1 MMSPTMK
8 KLKTKKMKTINF
20 KSVLFAGFVSGIII
34 LISALSMVPA
44 VGNEMDEILAGR
56 GLPPLSTWA
65 MVFFCFVSISNG
77 ILLVFLYSILKPL
90 FVTRLKTAIFSSL
103 TVFFFGYFL
112 SNASLVAY
120 GFMPLKFTII
130 GTVWGLGE
138 LLLAGLVG
146 SKLYRDVKLVN

>member
-1 MMSPTMK
+1 MK
-8 KLKTKKMKTINF
+8 SVNL
-20 KSVLFAGFVSGIII
+20 KSVLIAGFVSGIII

-44 VGNEMDEILAGR
+44 VGNEMDEILASR
-56 GLPPLSTWA
+56 GLPPLSKWA

-77 ILLVFLYSILKPL
+77 ILLVFLYSILKHW
-90 FVTRLKTAIFSSL
+90 FVSKIKTAIISSL
-103 TVFFFGYFL
+103 IVFFFSYLL

-120 GFMPLKFTII
+120 GFMPVKFTII

-146 SKLYRDVKLVN
+146 AGLYKEVKQVN

>member
-1 MMSPTMK
+1 
-8 KLKTKKMKTINF
+8 MKTINF
-20 KSVLFAGFVSGIII
+20 KSVLFTGFVSGILI

-44 VGNEMDEILAGR
+44 VGNEMDEILASR
-56 GLPPLSTWA
+56 GLPPLSNRA

-77 ILLVFLYSILKPL
+77 ILLIFLYSLLKPL
-90 FVTRLKTAIFSSL
+90 FESKIKTAILSSL
-103 TVFFFGYFL
+103 IVFFFGYFI

-130 GTVWGLGE
+130 GTAWGLGE

-146 SKLYRDVKLVN
+146 SKLYREVKQVN

>member
-1 MMSPTMK
+1 MK
-8 KLKTKKMKTINF
+8 SINF
-20 KSVLFAGFVSGIII
+20 KSVLFTGLLCGIII
-34 LISALSMVPA
+34 LISALSMVPV

-56 GLPPLSTWA
+56 GLPPLSNWA

-77 ILLVFLYSILKPL
+77 IFLVFLYSILKPMFL
-90 FVTRLKTAIFSSL
+90 KKIKTAIISAIII
-103 TVFFFGYFL
+103 FFFGYFL

-146 SKLYRDVKLVN
+146 SQLYKEVKQVN

>member
-1 MMSPTMK
+1 MK
-8 KLKTKKMKTINF
+8 SINL
-20 KSVLFAGFVSGIII
+20 KSVLIAGFISGIII

-56 GLPPLSTWA
+56 GLPPLSNWA

-77 ILLVFLYSILKPL
+77 ILLVFLYSVLKPL
-90 FVTRLKTAIFSSL
+90 LLYRTKTAIVSSFI
-103 TVFFFGYFL
+103 VFFFSYFL

-130 GTVWGLGE
+130 GTAWGLGE

-146 SKLYRDVKLVN
+146 SRLYKEVNKSN

>member
-1 MMSPTMK
+1 MK
-8 KLKTKKMKTINF
+8 SINL
-20 KSVLFAGFVSGIII
+20 KSVLITGFISGIII

-56 GLPPLSTWA
+56 GLPPLSNWA

-77 ILLVFLYSILKPL
+77 ILLAFLYSILKPL
-90 FVTRLKTAIFSSL
+90 FLSKIKTAIISSL
-103 TVFFFGYFL
+103 IVFFFGYVL

-130 GTVWGLGE
+130 GTAWGLGE

-146 SKLYRDVKLVN
+146 SRLYKEVNKSN

>member
-1 MMSPTMK
+1 MK
-8 KLKTKKMKTINF
+8 SVNL
-20 KSVLFAGFVSGIII
+20 KSVLITGFISGIII

-56 GLPPLSTWA
+56 GLPPLSNWA

-90 FVTRLKTAIFSSL
+90 FVSRIKTAIISSL
-103 TVFFFGYFL
+103 IVFFFGYFL

-130 GTVWGLGE
+130 GTAWGLGE
-138 LLLAGLVG
+138 LLLASLVG
-146 SKLYRDVKLVN
+146 SRLYKEVKQVN

>member
-1 MMSPTMK
+1 MK
-8 KLKTKKMKTINF
+8 SINL
-20 KSVLFAGFVSGIII
+20 KSVLITGFISGIII

-44 VGNEMDEILAGR
+44 VGNEMDEILASR
-56 GLPPLSTWA
+56 GLPPLSNWA

-90 FVTRLKTAIFSSL
+90 FLSKIKSAIISSL
-103 TVFFFGYFL
+103 IVFFFSYLL

-120 GFMPLKFTII
+120 GFMPVKFTIL
-130 GTVWGLGE
+130 GTAWGLGE

-146 SKLYRDVKLVN
+146 SRLYKELKPVS